1 MDITTTQK
9 KKPISKEFWNRMKWI
24 KWRTSSGLPNQ
35 KCSLDGFNLRAR
47 PLCVSFDNDAA
58 ASWANPVIMCSSL
71 APTISRS
78 CNSHPYLRIVLTVI
92 KLVLFWIRIKKK
104 DQISNST
111 NTKPRKCFILT
122 KRGRKASQKYVCHP
136 AFRNKPKHNRCTESQ
151 WTLQEHWYWYM
162 LIDTEQQILSADK

>member
-47 PLCVSFDNDAA
+47 PLCVPFDNDAA
-58 ASWANPVIMCSSL
+58 ASWANRVIMCSSL

-78 CNSHPYLRIVLTVI
+78 NSHPYLRIVLTDI
-92 KLVLFWIRIKKK
+92 KLVLFWIRIKKERSK
-104 DQISNST
+104 YQIQPIQNKG
-111 NTKPRKCFILT
+111 NAFILT

-136 AFRNKPKHNRCTESQ
+136 AFRN
-151 WTLQEHWYWYM
+151 
-162 LIDTEQQILSADK
+162 IDTCW